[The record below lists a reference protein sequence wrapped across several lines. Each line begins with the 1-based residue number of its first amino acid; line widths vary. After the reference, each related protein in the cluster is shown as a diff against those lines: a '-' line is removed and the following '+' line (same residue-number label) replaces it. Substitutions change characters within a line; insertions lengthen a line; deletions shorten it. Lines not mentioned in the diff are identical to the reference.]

1 MKERRKNTL
10 RSILLMSVAIVAAA
24 VTLYI
29 SWRFANR
36 RYYLTS
42 VLLMIYFMVPFFF
55 MFETRKPQARELVV
69 IAVMCAMAVVSRA
82 VFIWAP
88 NFKPLIAVV
97 IITGIAFGPE
107 SGFLTGALAAFV
119 SNFIFGQGAWT
130 PWQMFAYG
138 IDGFLAGVLY
148 QAGVLSKERLPL
160 CIFGGLSIVLLVG
173 PILDTCALCLLATEI
188 NRATALSIYLSGLPV
203 NLVHALAVVL
213 FLFFLSGPLFE
224 KLDRVKGKYG
234 MMEE

>member
-10 RSILLMSVAIVAAA
+10 RSILLMLAAIIAACG
-24 VTLYI
+24 TLYV

-36 RYYLTS
+36 RFYLTS

-55 MFETRKPQARELVV
+55 MFEHRKPKARELVV
-69 IAVMCAMAVVSRA
+69 IAVMCAIAVVSRA

-88 NFKPLIAVV
+88 NFKPLVAVV

-138 IDGFLAGVLY
+138 ISGFLSGVLY
-148 QAGVLSKERLPL
+148 QAGLLSKKKLPL
-160 CIFGGLSIVLLVG
+160 CIFGGVVVVCIVG
-173 PILDTCALCLLATEI
+173 PILDTCALCLLTTEI
-188 NRATALSIYLSGLPV
+188 NREVADSIYLSGLPV
-203 NLVHALAVVL
+203 NLVHASAVVL
-213 FLFFLSGPLFE
+213 FLFFFSAPLFE
-224 KLDRVKGKYG
+224 KLDRIKEKYG